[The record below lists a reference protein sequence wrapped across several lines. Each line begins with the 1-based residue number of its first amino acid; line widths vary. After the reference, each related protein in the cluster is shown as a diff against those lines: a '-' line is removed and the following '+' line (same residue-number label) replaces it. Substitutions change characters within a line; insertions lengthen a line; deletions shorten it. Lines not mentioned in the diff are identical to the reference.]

1 MSHKNNICFI
11 YLSMMIFILAVDE
24 LVRLE
29 ICVEVCADMLYYL
42 CRRLG
47 IYFIYSI
54 REACVYSA
62 GETIT
67 FTNKL
72 YNINMLIINSS
83 FDV

>member
-11 YLSMMIFILAVDE
+11 YLSMMIFIWAVDE

-47 IYFIYSI
+47 IYF
-54 REACVYSA
+54 
-62 GETIT
+62 
-67 FTNKL
+67 
-72 YNINMLIINSS
+72 
-83 FDV
+83 